1 MRGRVRGRL
10 LVAGVVVLALVL
22 VAAAAVIGTRWWR
35 AAHRTPLEQAA
46 AYAPADAQRLSWTDW
61 AAVRA
66 KLGVSLDASSSGS
79 ELQRFLDTGFDRDL
93 TSNSAMVDSAVDL
106 QGRYGFSP
114 ATVDWELFSQSETGA
129 AMIAH
134 LPSSLPASDV
144 ATQLESTGFT
154 KPATGAT
161 SGEPWVG
168 GAEALSRAGAT
179 VSPELQ
185 FVALD
190 ASRDLVVTSD
200 SVSYLSSVMAGLSSG
215 HDLPTGLSDVIGA
228 SGSPLSAAVYTGD
241 YTCSAL
247 AMSHAAGDDRAE
259 GEALLR
265 QAGEVNPMTGFA
277 MSTQPSGHIQVDMAF
292 ETSDQARTNAD
303 TRARLAAG
311 PAPGQGGTFPDRFAV
326 ASATASGSLV
336 TLDLVPEP
344 GSYVL
349 SDLSSGPVLFAT
361 C

>member
-1 MRGRVRGRL
+1 MRRRL
-10 LVAGVVVLALVL
+10 LVAGVVVLALALV
-22 VAAAAVIGTRWWR
+22 VAAALVGTRWWR
-35 AAHRTPLEQAA
+35 SAHRTRLEQAA
-46 AYAPADAQRLSWTDW
+46 AYAPSDAQRLSWTDW

-66 KLGVSLDASSSGS
+66 RLGVSLDASSSGS
-79 ELQRFLDTGFDRDL
+79 ELQRFLDRGFDRDL
-93 TSNSAMVDSAVDL
+93 TSNSAMVASAVDL

-129 AMIAH
+129 AVIAH
-134 LPSSLPASDV
+134 LPSSLPVSDV
-144 ATQLESTGFT
+144 AAQLERTGFV

-168 GAEALSRAGAT
+168 GAQALARAGAT

-190 ASRDLVVTSD
+190 ESDDLVVTSD
-200 SVSYLSSVMAGLSSG
+200 SEAYLGSVMSHLSSEPA
-215 HDLPTGLSDVIGA
+215 LPQGLSDVIDA

-247 AMSHAAGDDRAE
+247 AMSGAAGDDRAE

-265 QAGEVNPMTGFA
+265 KAGPVSPLTGFA
-277 MSTQPSGHIQVDMAF
+277 MSTQPSGHVRVEMAF

-303 TRARLAAG
+303 TRAKLAAG
-311 PAPGQGGTFPDRFAV
+311 PAPGQGGTFPDRFRL
-326 ASATASGSLV
+326 ASATASGRLV
-336 TLDLVPEP
+336 TLDLVPRP